1 MKIRL
6 GVIGPSHSIK
16 IIQNAVKEF
25 DEIMLLPFPYIE
37 MEETQEI
44 ISANKKY
51 VDQWF
56 FSGQA
61 PYDYAVTNQLILEEE
76 GLYAPLNS
84 NSLNKTL
91 LEAQLQEQKIFRSI
105 SLDTIQ
111 IKDVQAQTPLNLLT
125 VRAFPYKGYHPV
137 NEIIDF
143 HLQAF
148 EEGQIDA
155 AITCVNAV
163 HKKLQQLGIP
173 CYKVAPD
180 VIAVRLIIQYL
191 KQRGVS
197 QWYRKAQVAIIAIEI
212 FQIGWEGNFSYKM
225 KYHELELKKLLL
237 NYAERINGSF
247 VEIGDGRYFLYT
259 TRGEMELQLSEDSL
273 FDLITEAEVQSK
285 LEIRIGLGYGIT
297 SLEAEQNARL
307 AIQYVRGKEKKS
319 IVFVDENKKITESEG
334 HEHSISYD
342 NRKVSSEWNEL
353 LEAAEIGP
361 VTVDRIYSMA
371 LHYRK
376 SQLTSKE
383 LASWMNSTERNAR
396 RILTELENVG
406 LAKITGEEQSGQRG
420 RPRKVYE
427 LQFM

>member
-6 GVIGPSHSIK
+6 GVIGPEHSIE
-16 IIQNAVKEF
+16 IIKNAVKEF
-25 DEIMLLPFPYIE
+25 DEIMLLPFPYTE
-37 MEETQEI
+37 MEETKNI

-51 VDQWF
+51 VDQWL

-61 PYDYAVTNQLILEEE
+61 PYDYAVTNQLIQEEE
-76 GLYAPLNS
+76 GLFAPLNS

-111 IKDVQAQTPLNLLT
+111 INEVDAQTPLHLLKVQT
-125 VRAFPYKGYHPV
+125 FPYEGYHPI

-148 EEGQIDA
+148 KDGQIDA
-155 AITCVNAV
+155 AITCVNTV
-163 HKKLQQLGIP
+163 YNKLRQLGIP

-212 FQIGWEGNFSYKM
+212 FQSGWEGHYSYKM
-225 KYHELELKKLLL
+225 KYKELELKKLLL

-259 TRGEMELQLSEDSL
+259 TRGEMELQLIEDSL
-273 FDLITEAEVQSK
+273 FDLITEAELQSK

-297 SLEAEQNARL
+297 SLDAEQNARL

-319 IVFVDENKKITESEG
+319 IVFVDENKKITETEG
-334 HEHSISYD
+334 HEQSISYD
-342 NRKVSSEWNEL
+342 NRKVSSEWSEL
-353 LEAAEIGP
+353 LVAAEIGP
-361 VTVDRIYSMA
+361 ATVDRIYSLA

-376 SQLTSKE
+376 SEITSKE

-396 RILTELENVG
+396 RILTELENIG
-406 LAKITGEEQSGQRG
+406 LAKVAGEEQSGQRG

-427 LQFM
+427 LQFI